1 MSAVSPKELEEAIK
15 RVNETISKDRER
27 LWNKSNDL
35 LMRLIY
41 IKTPMQNEAKFTQE
55 EINEFANMYFSLA
68 KKLEM
73 LVEDIQ
79 KYMENN
85 LEM

>member
-1 MSAVSPKELEEAIK
+1 
-15 RVNETISKDRER
+15 
-27 LWNKSNDL
+27 
-35 LMRLIY
+35 MRLSY
-41 IKTPMQNEAKFTQE
+41 IKTPKQNEAKFTQE

>member
-55 EINEFANMYFSLA
+55 EIN
-68 KKLEM
+68 
-73 LVEDIQ
+73 
-79 KYMENN
+79 
-85 LEM
+85 